1 MSYDFEFVEDIFFV
15 RLTDKSYARDL
26 ITDDFEDPK
35 IILELHKKTVF
46 YITKEMKNEITAIK
60 ILSF

>member
-26 ITDDFEDPK
+26 ITDDFWDPK